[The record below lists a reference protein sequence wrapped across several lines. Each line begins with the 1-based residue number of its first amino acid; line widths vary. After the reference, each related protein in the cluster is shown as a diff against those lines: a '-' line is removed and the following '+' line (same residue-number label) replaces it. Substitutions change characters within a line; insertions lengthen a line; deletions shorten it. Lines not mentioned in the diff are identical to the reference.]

1 MSRASHSHQ
10 DLAARRQELL
20 LRSAQLR
27 EQLAQR
33 AQVFQPALRA
43 ADKVRD
49 GARWVRRNPAWAL
62 LSAAALAGVAA
73 VRPRAALRLTMRAW
87 TGWQLLRR
95 AKPVLG
101 TVLGALLGRR

>member
-49 GARWVRRNPAWAL
+49 GARWARRNPAWAL
-62 LSAAALAGVAA
+62 LGAAALAGMAA
-73 VRPRAALRLTMRAW
+73 ARSRTVLRLAMRAW

-95 AKPVLG
+95 VRPVVAG
-101 TVLGALLGRR
+101 LLRRLT